1 MHPQVK
7 HRQRTKSVIAGN
19 SKTDDKD
26 QSAQGHPAAGGE
38 GAHKAA
44 AKGADPPLSTPRHPL
59 TSPTLGLPGLTE
71 LLGQAGPVLVPASPE
86 PALSL
91 PQREA
96 TLHGQE
102 VHLGLESG

>member
-1 MHPQVK
+1 MKQLPK
-7 HRQRTKSVIAGN
+7 ELI
-19 SKTDDKD
+19 
-26 QSAQGHPAAGGE
+26 
-38 GAHKAA
+38 
-44 AKGADPPLSTPRHPL
+44 PPHCTPRHSL

-96 TLHGQE
+96 TLGGQE

>member
-1 MHPQVK
+1 MIKNHG
-7 HRQRTKSVIAGN
+7 S
-19 SKTDDKD
+19 TDEG
-26 QSAQGHPAAGGE
+26 AQIEGKPPAAGGE

-44 AKGADPPLSTPRHPL
+44 AKGADPPHSTPRHPL

>member
-1 MHPQVK
+1 MKQ
-7 HRQRTKSVIAGN
+7 
-19 SKTDDKD
+19 
-26 QSAQGHPAAGGE
+26 
-38 GAHKAA
+38 A
-44 AKGADPPLSTPRHPL
+44 AKGADYPPHSTPRPPL

-96 TLHGQE
+96 ALRGQE